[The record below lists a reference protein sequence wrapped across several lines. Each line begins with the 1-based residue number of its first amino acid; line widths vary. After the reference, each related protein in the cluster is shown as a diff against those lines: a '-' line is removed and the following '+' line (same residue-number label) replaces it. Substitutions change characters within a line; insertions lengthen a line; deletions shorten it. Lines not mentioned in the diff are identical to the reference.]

1 MDLRD
6 PGTAEAAAEGQRAL
20 VGTPGKGNMEGAGIN
35 CKWGRG
41 CFACAVLMIF
51 CKFSKGYFVV
61 LFGEGMGNRF
71 LALQI
76 SQLSEAA

>member
-1 MDLRD
+1 
-6 PGTAEAAAEGQRAL
+6 
-20 VGTPGKGNMEGAGIN
+20 
-35 CKWGRG
+35 
-41 CFACAVLMIF
+41 VLMVF

-61 LFGEGMGNRF
+61 FLGEGMGNRS